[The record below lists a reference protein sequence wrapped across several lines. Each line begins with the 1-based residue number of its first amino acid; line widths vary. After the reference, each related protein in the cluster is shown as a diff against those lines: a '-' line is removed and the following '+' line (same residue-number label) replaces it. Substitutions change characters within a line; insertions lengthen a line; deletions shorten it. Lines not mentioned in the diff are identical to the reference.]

1 MHGFVQN
8 TTQSWWYVVIII
20 RNKTYVSYFAF
31 VWKMWYLNVGFPR
44 KSICRRSF
52 RFICHYLP
60 LSVFGLHYV
69 VLYPWNS
76 IKIRHTYVF
85 KCPYLSIVVIYI
97 TQVRF
102 IWTLNSILYIIT
114 TCVCVRPTGQFRVLM
129 DQRNRPGRS
138 DSENG
143 NRPEQSDSENGNPG
157 PDDWCATSFVKTKR
171 RKSRGEFPLRGE
183 RGGRAGVGGGEGGV
197 GQQGW
202 GERVLPLFLGGFF
215 FLGPPSFSWG
225 WLEWRSHGLSTLGL
239 SNKCVRPQLSI
250 VRWRQY

>member
-1 MHGFVQN
+1 
-8 TTQSWWYVVIII
+8 
-20 RNKTYVSYFAF
+20 
-31 VWKMWYLNVGFPR
+31 MWYLNVGFPR

-157 PDDWCATSFVKTKR
+157 PNDWCAASFVKTKR
-171 RKSRGEFPLRGE
+171 RKSQGEFTLLLNKSNHDFLVDFFGGCHSQDHWELQKLKRKLLSWSTNYCRNSKESISFMKKLR
-183 RGGRAGVGGGEGGV
+183 
-197 GQQGW
+197 
-202 GERVLPLFLGGFF
+202 
-215 FLGPPSFSWG
+215 
-225 WLEWRSHGLSTLGL
+225 RSISRSAIAAAETKNHRS
-239 SNKCVRPQLSI
+239 QD
-250 VRWRQY
+250 